1 MTATTRRP
9 EPDGPRHKKRPT
21 RRKARFSSMEALGF
35 IETPMM
41 TNTWSTS
48 PPPRPITPPPP
59 PVEDDPFAGWE
70 PAGGS
75 SELIEQ
81 RFRWGMAS
89 FLVLII
95 GGLTIAGLWLW
106 QRPET
111 MAAASSSEV
120 TTSAETLESEL
131 VGLRDTNNNLLD
143 PELDSSAASTQ
154 SLSVDGAARDLF
166 NAAGELSDAAATRRS
181 IAVDV
186 ATTALDASRLI
197 RDAVAYRSAVVQI
210 LVAPDLE
217 TDPDLIGLDDAVR
230 DFGTWQQQFNEV
242 RSALP
247 TGTMSEVSSELELVA
262 GNLVSIQGRYVD
274 ALRDDD
280 RLAAE
285 VALGDLAEQLSQVE
299 ESLIKSLEEVQARA
313 EDLIGDSLA
322 GIGELGARS

>member
-1 MTATTRRP
+1 MTATTGRP

-41 TNTWSTS
+41 TSTWSTS

-59 PVEDDPFAGWE
+59 SVEDDPFAGWQ
-70 PAGGS
+70 PTKGS
-75 SELIEQ
+75 SELTER

-89 FLVLII
+89 VLALII
-95 GGLTIAGLWLW
+95 GGLTVAGLWLW
-106 QRPET
+106 QRPEA

-131 VGLRDTNNNLLD
+131 VGLRDTNSNLLA
-143 PELDSSAASTQ
+143 PELDSSAVSAQ
-154 SLSVDGAARDLF
+154 SLAVDGAARAVFD
-166 NAAGELSDAAATRRS
+166 AAGALSDAAAPRRS
-181 IAVDV
+181 LAVDV

-197 RDAVAYRSAVVQI
+197 RDAVAYRSAVIQI

-230 DFGTWQQQFNEV
+230 DFGAWQQQFNQV

-262 GNLVSIQGRYVD
+262 GNLASIQGRYVD

-285 VALGDLAEQLSQVE
+285 GVLKDLAEQLSQVE
-299 ESLIKSLEEVQARA
+299 ESLINSLEEVQARVD
-313 EDLIGDSLA
+313 DLIGDSLA
-322 GIGELGARS
+322 GIRLLVG

>member
-41 TNTWSTS
+41 TSSWSTS

-59 PVEDDPFAGWE
+59 PVEDDPFAGWQ
-70 PAGGS
+70 PNKGS
-75 SELIEQ
+75 SELTER

-89 FLVLII
+89 VLTLII
-95 GGLTIAGLWLW
+95 GGLTVAGLWLW
-106 QRPET
+106 QRPEA

-131 VGLRDTNNNLLD
+131 VGLRDTNNNLLG
-143 PELDSSAASTQ
+143 PEFDSSAASAQ
-154 SLSVDGAARDLF
+154 SLAVDGAARALF
-166 NAAGELSDAAATRRS
+166 DTAGALSDAAAPRRS
-181 IAVDV
+181 LAVDV

-197 RDAVAYRSAVVQI
+197 RDAVAYRSAVIPI

-230 DFGTWQQQFNEV
+230 DFGAWQQQFNQV

-262 GNLVSIQGRYVD
+262 GNLASIQGRYVD

-285 VALGDLAEQLSQVE
+285 GVLKDLAEQMSQVE
-299 ESLIKSLEEVQARA
+299 ESLINSLEEVQARA
-313 EDLIGDSLA
+313 DDLIGDSLA
-322 GIGELGARS
+322 GIGDLVR